1 MCEGEGDEVEAVKKN
16 QKGTVKVEGVKRAVK
31 NFASGRRQGFVLEE

>member
-16 QKGTVKVEGVKRAVK
+16 PERHGEG
-31 NFASGRRQGFVLEE
+31 GGG